1 MLVEMEIKANE
12 IFARYAKL
20 YYDTDFIT
28 SVLFFD
34 QEGIDGFGSCW
45 LVKKSKYLIHTQS

>member
-1 MLVEMEIKANE
+1 MEIKANE